1 MFQKYFLK
9 YFKEI
14 LTQINIFYVFLNYFD
29 VRILKIILYLLFLKQ
44 FNLIVPQDW
53 D

>member
-29 VRILKIILYLLFLKQ
+29 VRILKKNYFNIFLHKKI
-44 FNLIVPQDW
+44 F
-53 D
+53 